1 MQNSWHT
8 FMRSTNIACIP
19 LTVGGGGGLEVK
31 RWVWGLI
38 LGSQGGA
45 SGLPIRITKG
55 GGLTTSLIIDTQYLF
70 LWHIQM

>member
-1 MQNSWHT
+1 MAYIYEVHKHSMHPPDC
-8 FMRSTNIACIP
+8 R
-19 LTVGGGGGLEVK
+19 GRGGLEVK